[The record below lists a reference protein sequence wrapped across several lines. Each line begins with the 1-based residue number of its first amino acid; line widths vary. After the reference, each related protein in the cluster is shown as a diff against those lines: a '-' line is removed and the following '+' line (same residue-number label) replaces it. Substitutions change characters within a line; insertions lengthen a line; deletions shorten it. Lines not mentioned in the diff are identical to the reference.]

1 MSDPKEV
8 SIFDGLERKK
18 AVRATAGQ
26 RLANCLIDS
35 FLFYFI
41 FMILSFIASIIG
53 HSSPS
58 SDNLLS
64 LYLQYNSG
72 YVTIAIN
79 IAAYTMFEGTTGGK
93 TIGKMV
99 TNTVA
104 VTQQGE
110 RIGLKEAFFRSI
122 LRWIPVDFLFMVTG
136 RPLHDIFTNTLVV
149 KSDS

>member
-53 HSSPS
+53 HSSPFG
-58 SDNLLS
+58 DNLLS
-64 LYLQYNSG
+64 LYLQYHSG
-72 YVTIAIN
+72 YVTIAIIISTYHN
-79 IAAYTMFEGTTGGK
+79 DSYEATMKPFTICTLKRMSKALKGK
-93 TIGKMV
+93 PLCGLGK
-99 TNTVA
+99 
-104 VTQQGE
+104 
-110 RIGLKEAFFRSI
+110 
-122 LRWIPVDFLFMVTG
+122 
-136 RPLHDIFTNTLVV
+136 
-149 KSDS
+149 